1 MSSFLYE
8 LGAAAYRR
16 RKTTVAVWFAIL
28 ALLGGFVALFAD
40 DFSDEFELPGA
51 QSQEAL
57 DNLELTFPQ
66 VSGGRGQL
74 TIVAPD
80 GADLNDEEYKKPI
93 EEAADK
99 LEDFDHVDGAT
110 SPYDDIIEGSISDE
124 GNAALLNVQYDDAEA
139 NLPDSVKTDLE
150 KAAQDLQSELP
161 EGTEVVA
168 GGEIFKVTGISIS
181 WVEGIG
187 VAIAFVVLFVTFGS
201 FIAAGIPLVTAI
213 VGVAIGLLLVVL
225 TTAFATV
232 NSTAPM
238 LALMLGLAVG
248 IDYALFII
256 SRARQISRD
265 EGLDAHE
272 STARATA
279 TAGSAVV
286 FAGMTVIIAL
296 VGLSIAGIPFLSV
309 MGFGAAATVAVAVFV
324 ALTLVPAIMGFF
336 GEKMMP
342 KKKKKA
348 ASEDAHA
355 DAQEQQAKRA
365 KPKKERPATRI
376 FRTWEH
382 IVTKVPALTVIIVVV
397 GLGLF
402 AIPASKLQ
410 LALPNNGGEPEGTPQ
425 RIAYDLTEEHFG
437 PGANGP
443 LIVTADIIT
452 SDDPLQDVDDMK
464 EDLEKVDGV
473 KQIAMATPNE
483 NADTAMIQ
491 VIPEY
496 GPDDPRTEEV
506 VEEIRDMHDYFKDTY
521 GFETA
526 VTGSTAVAIDV
537 SSQLGKALLPF
548 GSFVVGLSIVLLMMV
563 FRSVAVPIKA
573 ALGFL
578 LSVITAFGVVSLVFV
593 QGYGAETI
601 GIEQVGPV
609 ISFLPIILMG
619 ILFGLA
625 MDYEVFLVS
634 GMREAYAHGA
644 SARHAIEKGFLSSA
658 GVVTAAALIMFAVF
672 AAFVPAGEPIIKSI
686 ALGLAVGITVDAFLI
701 RMTLGPA
708 VMAMLGEKSWWLP
721 KKLDAILPHFDVEG
735 EGLAH
740 LVEQRDWPQKNS
752 PYLLYGE
759 NIGINGPRDTGRSAR
774 GDVGDAEGKLV
785 SGVDVALKPGEV
797 FAVTGPGSSALVT
810 ALSGR
815 MAISEGELK
824 ILDWVMPEQGVH
836 ARRAL
841 PLIVMSPRDDSTAPS
856 HRSLYRMIQNPPKLV
871 VVDHADQPQDAQS
884 AALLKRLIDSA
895 LQRGSAVVLGLV
907 TADSDWM
914 LPKNSEY
921 TLLDLH
927 RSSDHSPLAEAH
939 ADAHQESVHLTGETH
954 HV

>member
-16 RKTTVAVWFAIL
+16 RKTAVAVWFAIL
-28 ALLGGFVALFAD
+28 VLLGGVVALFSD

-51 QSQEAL
+51 ESQEAL

-80 GADLNDEEYKKPI
+80 GADLRDEEYKKPI
-93 EEAADK
+93 EEAADE
-99 LEDFDHVDGAT
+99 LEDYDHVDGAM
-110 SPYDDIIEGSISDE
+110 SPYDDMIDGSISDK

-150 KAAQDLQSELP
+150 KAAEELQSELP

-348 ASEDAHA
+348 ASAEA
-355 DAQEQQAKRA
+355 AKPA

-410 LALPNNGGEPEGTPQ
+410 LALPNNGGEPEGTPP

-452 SDDPLQDVDDMK
+452 SEDPLQDVDDIK
-464 EDLEKVDGV
+464 ADLEKVDGV

-483 NADTAMIQ
+483 NADTAMFQ

-496 GPDDPRTEEV
+496 GPDDPRTEKV
-506 VEEIRDMHDYFKDTY
+506 VEKIRDMHDYFKDKY
-521 GFETA
+521 GFDTA

-548 GSFVVGLSIVLLMMV
+548 GIFVVGLSIVLLMMV

-593 QGYGAETI
+593 QGHGAEAI

-644 SARHAIEKGFLSSA
+644 SARDAIEKGFLSSA

-672 AAFVPAGEPIIKSI
+672 AAFVPTGEPIIKSI
-686 ALGLAVGITVDAFLI
+686 ALGLAVGIAVDAFLI

-740 LVEQRDWPQKNS
+740 LVEQRDWPQKDS

-759 NIGINGPRDTGRSAR
+759 GIGLNGPRDTGRSAR

-785 SGVDVALKPGEV
+785 SGVNIALKPGEV

-815 MAISEGELK
+815 MPISEGELK

-871 VVDHADQPQDAQS
+871 VIDHADQPQDSHS
-884 AALLKRLIDSA
+884 AALLKRLIDSS

-927 RSSDHSPLAEAH
+927 RSSDHSPFAKAD
-939 ADAHQESVHLTGETH
+939 ADAHQESVHMTGETH

>member
-16 RKTTVAVWFAIL
+16 RKTTVAVWLAIL
-28 ALLGGFVALFAD
+28 ALLGGCVALFSD

-80 GADLNDEEYKKPI
+80 GADLRSEEYKKPI
-93 EEAADK
+93 EAAAEK
-99 LEDFDHVDGAT
+99 IEDYDHVDGAT

-150 KAAQDLQSELP
+150 KAADNLQSQLP

-168 GGEIFKVTGISIS
+168 GGEIFKVTGIEIS

-187 VAIAFVVLFVTFGS
+187 VVVAFFVLFVTFGS

-256 SRARQISRD
+256 SRARQLSRD
-265 EGLDAHE
+265 EGHSAHE
-272 STARATA
+272 SAARATA

-309 MGFGAAATVAVAVFV
+309 MGFGAAATVAVAVLV

-348 ASEDAHA
+348 TSEDAQA
-355 DAQEQQAKRA
+355 DSPRRQA

-402 AIPASKLQ
+402 AVPASKLQ
-410 LALPNNGGEPEGTPQ
+410 LALPNNGGEPEGTPP
-425 RIAYDLTEEHFG
+425 RIAYDLTEKHFG

-452 SDDPLQDVDDMK
+452 SDDPLQDVDDIK
-464 EDLEKVDGV
+464 KDLEKVDGV

-483 NADTAMIQ
+483 NADTAMVQ

-506 VEEIRDMHDYFKDTY
+506 VEKIRDMHDYFKDKY

-537 SSQLGKALLPF
+537 SSQLGKALVPF
-548 GSFVVGLSIVLLMMV
+548 GIFVVGLSIVLLMMV

-593 QGYGAETI
+593 EGHGAEAI

-644 SARHAIEKGFLSSA
+644 PAREAIERGFLASA

-721 KKLDAILPHFDVEG
+721 KKLDKILPHFDVEG

-740 LVEQRDWPQKNS
+740 LVEQRDWPQKDS

-759 NIGINGPRDTGRSAR
+759 DIGINGPRDKGRSVR

-785 SGVDVALKPGEV
+785 SGVNIALKPGEV

-815 MAISEGELK
+815 MPISEGELK
-824 ILDWVMPEQGVH
+824 ILDWVMPEQGGHV
-836 ARRAL
+836 RRAL

-856 HRSLYRMIQNPPKLV
+856 HRSLYRMIQDPPKLV
-871 VVDHADQPQDAQS
+871 VIDHADQPQDSQS
-884 AALLKRLIDSA
+884 AALLKRLIDSS
-895 LQRGSAVVLGLV
+895 LQRGSAVILGLV

-927 RSSDHSPLAEAH
+927 RSSDHSPFAEAD

>member
-99 LEDFDHVDGAT
+99 LEDYDHVDGAM
-110 SPYDDIIEGSISDE
+110 SPYDDMIDGSISDK

-168 GGEIFKVTGISIS
+168 GGEIFKVTGIPIS

-272 STARATA
+272 SAARATA

-309 MGFGAAATVAVAVFV
+309 MGFGAAATVAVAVLV

-348 ASEDAHA
+348 ASAEA
-355 DAQEQQAKRA
+355 A
-365 KPKKERPATRI
+365 KPE
-376 FRTWEH
+376 
-382 IVTKVPALTVIIVVV
+382 
-397 GLGLF
+397 
-402 AIPASKLQ
+402 
-410 LALPNNGGEPEGTPQ
+410 
-425 RIAYDLTEEHFG
+425 
-437 PGANGP
+437 
-443 LIVTADIIT
+443 
-452 SDDPLQDVDDMK
+452 
-464 EDLEKVDGV
+464 
-473 KQIAMATPNE
+473 
-483 NADTAMIQ
+483 
-491 VIPEY
+491 
-496 GPDDPRTEEV
+496 
-506 VEEIRDMHDYFKDTY
+506 
-521 GFETA
+521 
-526 VTGSTAVAIDV
+526 
-537 SSQLGKALLPF
+537 
-548 GSFVVGLSIVLLMMV
+548 
-563 FRSVAVPIKA
+563 KA
-573 ALGFL
+573 AKPAA
-578 LSVITAFGVVSLVFV
+578 T
-593 QGYGAETI
+593 
-601 GIEQVGPV
+601 
-609 ISFLPIILMG
+609 
-619 ILFGLA
+619 
-625 MDYEVFLVS
+625 
-634 GMREAYAHGA
+634 
-644 SARHAIEKGFLSSA
+644 K
-658 GVVTAAALIMFAVF
+658 TAA
-672 AAFVPAGEPIIKSI
+672 
-686 ALGLAVGITVDAFLI
+686 
-701 RMTLGPA
+701 
-708 VMAMLGEKSWWLP
+708 P
-721 KKLDAILPHFDVEG
+721 KKRTAKPV
-735 EGLAH
+735 ATK
-740 LVEQRDWPQKNS
+740 PAAKK
-752 PYLLYGE
+752 
-759 NIGINGPRDTGRSAR
+759 PRAAKTT
-774 GDVGDAEGKLV
+774 
-785 SGVDVALKPGEV
+785 KPKTP
-797 FAVTGPGSSALVT
+797 VT
-810 ALSGR
+810 
-815 MAISEGELK
+815 
-824 ILDWVMPEQGVH
+824 
-836 ARRAL
+836 
-841 PLIVMSPRDDSTAPS
+841 
-856 HRSLYRMIQNPPKLV
+856 
-871 VVDHADQPQDAQS
+871 
-884 AALLKRLIDSA
+884 
-895 LQRGSAVVLGLV
+895 
-907 TADSDWM
+907 
-914 LPKNSEY
+914 
-921 TLLDLH
+921 
-927 RSSDHSPLAEAH
+927 
-939 ADAHQESVHLTGETH
+939 ES
-954 HV
+954 

>member
-16 RKTTVAVWFAIL
+16 RKTAVAVWFAIL
-28 ALLGGFVALFAD
+28 ILLGGIVALFAG
-40 DFSDEFELPGA
+40 DFSDKFELPGA
-51 QSQEAL
+51 ESQEAL

-66 VSGGRGQL
+66 VSGARGQL
-74 TIVAPD
+74 VIVAPD
-80 GADLNDEEYKKPI
+80 GTDLRDEEYKKPI

-99 LEDFDHVDGAT
+99 IEDLDHVDGVT
-110 SPYDDIIEGSISDE
+110 SPYDDIIDGSISDA

-225 TTAFATV
+225 TTAFTTV

-342 KKKKKA
+342 KKKKRA
-348 ASEDAHA
+348 ASAEA
-355 DAQEQQAKRA
+355 AKPEN
-365 KPKKERPATRI
+365 PKKERPATRI

-410 LALPNNGGEPEGTPQ
+410 LALPNNGGEPEGTPP
-425 RIAYDLTEEHFG
+425 RIAYDLTEKHFG

-452 SDDPLQDVDDMK
+452 SDDPLQDVDDIK
-464 EDLEKVDGV
+464 ADLEKVDGV

-483 NADTAMIQ
+483 NADTAMFQ

-506 VEEIRDMHDYFKDTY
+506 VEKIRDMHDYFKGKY
-521 GFETA
+521 GFDTA

-548 GSFVVGLSIVLLMMV
+548 GIFVVGLSIVLLMMV

-573 ALGFL
+573 AVGFL

-593 QGYGAETI
+593 QGHGAEAI
-601 GIEQVGPV
+601 GIEKVGPV

-644 SARHAIEKGFLSSA
+644 SARDAIEKGFLSSA

-672 AAFVPAGEPIIKSI
+672 AAFVPTGEPIIKSI
-686 ALGLAVGITVDAFLI
+686 ALGLAVGIAVDAFLI

-721 KKLDAILPHFDVEG
+721 KKLEAILPHFDVEG

-740 LVEQRDWPQKNS
+740 LVERRDWPQKDS

-759 NIGINGPRDTGRSAR
+759 GIGINGPRDTGRSAR

-785 SGVDVALKPGEV
+785 SGVNIALKPGEV
-797 FAVTGPGSSALVT
+797 FAVTGPGTSALVT

-815 MAISEGELK
+815 MPISEGELK
-824 ILDWVMPEQGVH
+824 ILDWVMPEQGAH

-871 VVDHADQPQDAQS
+871 VVDHADQPQDAHS
-884 AALLKRLIDSA
+884 AALLKRLIDSS

-927 RSSDHSPLAEAH
+927 RSSDHSPFAK
-939 ADAHQESVHLTGETH
+939 ADADAYQESVHMTGETH

>member
-8 LGAAAYRR
+8 LGAAAYHR
-16 RKTTVAVWFAIL
+16 RKTAVAVWFAIL
-28 ALLGGFVALFAD
+28 VLLGGVVALFSD

-51 QSQEAL
+51 ESQEAL

-80 GADLNDEEYKKPI
+80 GADLRDEEYKKPI
-93 EEAADK
+93 EEAADE
-99 LEDFDHVDGAT
+99 LEDYDHVDGAM
-110 SPYDDIIEGSISDE
+110 SPYDDMIDGSISDK

-150 KAAQDLQSELP
+150 KAAEELQSELP

-348 ASEDAHA
+348 ASAEA
-355 DAQEQQAKRA
+355 AKPA

-410 LALPNNGGEPEGTPQ
+410 LALPNNGGEPEGTPP

-452 SDDPLQDVDDMK
+452 SEDPLQDVDDIK
-464 EDLEKVDGV
+464 ADLEKVDGV

-483 NADTAMIQ
+483 NADTAMFQ

-506 VEEIRDMHDYFKDTY
+506 VEKIRDMHDYFKDKY
-521 GFETA
+521 GFDTA

-548 GSFVVGLSIVLLMMV
+548 GIFVVGLSIVLLMMV

-593 QGYGAETI
+593 QGHGAEAI

-644 SARHAIEKGFLSSA
+644 SARDAIEKGFLSSA

-672 AAFVPAGEPIIKSI
+672 AAFVPTGEPIIKSI
-686 ALGLAVGITVDAFLI
+686 ALGLAVGIAVDAFLI

-740 LVEQRDWPQKNS
+740 LVEQRDWPQKDS

-759 NIGINGPRDTGRSAR
+759 GIGLNGPRDTGRSAR

-785 SGVDVALKPGEV
+785 SGVNIALKPGEV

-815 MAISEGELK
+815 MPISEGELK

-871 VVDHADQPQDAQS
+871 VIDHADQPQDSHS
-884 AALLKRLIDSA
+884 AALLKRLIDSS

-927 RSSDHSPLAEAH
+927 RSSDHSPFAKAD
-939 ADAHQESVHLTGETH
+939 ADAHQESVHMTGETH

>member
-16 RKTTVAVWFAIL
+16 RKTSVAVWFAIL
-28 ALLGGFVALFAD
+28 ALLGGCVALFSD

-57 DNLELTFPQ
+57 DNLSLTFPQ

-80 GADLNDEEYKKPI
+80 GADLRDEEYKKPI

-99 LEDFDHVDGAT
+99 IEDFDHVDGAT
-110 SPYDDIIEGSISDE
+110 SPYDDIIEGSISDA
-124 GNAALLNVQYDDAEA
+124 GNAALLNVQYDEAEG
-139 NLPDSVKTDLE
+139 NLPDAVKTDLE
-150 KAAQDLQSELP
+150 EAAENLQSELP

-168 GGEIFKVTGISIS
+168 GGEIFKVTGVAIS

-187 VAIAFVVLFVTFGS
+187 VVIAFVVLFVTFGS

-256 SRARQISRD
+256 SRARQISRE

-309 MGFGAAATVAVAVFV
+309 MGFGAAATVAVAVLV

-348 ASEDAHA
+348 ASAEA
-355 DAQEQQAKRA
+355 AKPA

-402 AIPASKLQ
+402 AIPATKLQ

-425 RIAYDLTEEHFG
+425 RVAYDLTEEHFG

-443 LIVTADIIT
+443 LIVTAGIIT
-452 SDDPLQDVDDMK
+452 SDDPLQDVDDIK
-464 EDLEKVDGV
+464 ADLEKIDGV

-491 VIPEY
+491 LIPEH
-496 GPDDPRTEEV
+496 GPDDPRTEKV
-506 VEEIRDMHDYFKDTY
+506 VEEIRDMHDYFKDKY

-548 GSFVVGLSIVLLMMV
+548 GIFVVGLSIVLLMMV

-593 QGYGAETI
+593 QGHGAEAI

-644 SARHAIEKGFLSSA
+644 SAREAIEKGFLSSA

-672 AAFVPAGEPIIKSI
+672 AAFVPTGEPIIKSI
-686 ALGLAVGITVDAFLI
+686 ALGLAVGIAVDAFLI

-708 VMAMLGEKSWWLP
+708 VMAMLGEKAWWLP

-735 EGLAH
+735 EGLSH
-740 LVEQRDWPQKNS
+740 LVEQRDWPQKDS

-759 NIGINGPRDTGRSAR
+759 DIGINGPRDTGRSAR

-785 SGVDVALKPGEV
+785 SGVNIALKPGEV

-815 MAISEGELK
+815 MPISEGELK

-836 ARRAL
+836 ARRAM

-856 HRSLYRMIQNPPKLV
+856 HRALYRMIQNPPKLV
-871 VVDHADQPQDAQS
+871 VIDHADQPQDSQS
-884 AALLKRLIDSA
+884 AALLKRLIDSS

-927 RSSDHSPLAEAH
+927 RSSDHSPFAEPD
-939 ADAHQESVHLTGETH
+939 ADAHQESVHMTGETH